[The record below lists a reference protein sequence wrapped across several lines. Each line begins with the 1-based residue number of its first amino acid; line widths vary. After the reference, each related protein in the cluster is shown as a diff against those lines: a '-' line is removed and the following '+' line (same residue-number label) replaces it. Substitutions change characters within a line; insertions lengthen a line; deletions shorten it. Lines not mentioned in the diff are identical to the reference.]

1 LFHASPMIAAA
12 PWAPESLVVDAVR
25 CWREAID
32 RQRPVLPTLFARL
45 ETHHAGFL
53 APAIAAL
60 LAIHEAWLGQR
71 FRAGEPAR
79 ADLTE
84 DERRLFT
91 LLETNAL
98 PAREKAAN
106 PGLAGPLHVALRST
120 RILIRRVLGRDIGH
134 FSPSACHAPI
144 FLASPER
151 AKGNARTSCGGA
163 ADQAFA

>member
-1 LFHASPMIAAA
+1 MFHASPMIAAA

-60 LAIHEAWLGQR
+60 LAVHEAWLGQR

-106 PGLAGPLHVALRST
+106 PGLAGPLQCPHLMRRGSGSGFRLSRPWVGHNSSFQTRTVTLR
-120 RILIRRVLGRDIGH
+120 
-134 FSPSACHAPI
+134 
-144 FLASPER
+144 
-151 AKGNARTSCGGA
+151 
-163 ADQAFA
+163 

>member
-1 LFHASPMIAAA
+1 MIAAA

-45 ETHHAGFL
+45 DTHHAGFL

-60 LAIHEAWLGQR
+60 LAVHEAWLGQR
-71 FRAGEPAR
+71 FRPGEPAR

-84 DERRLFT
+84 AARRLLT

-98 PAREKAAN
+98 PALEKAAK
-106 PGLAGPLHVALRST
+106 PGL
-120 RILIRRVLGRDIGH
+120 
-134 FSPSACHAPI
+134 
-144 FLASPER
+144 
-151 AKGNARTSCGGA
+151 
-163 ADQAFA
+163 

>member
-1 LFHASPMIAAA
+1 MIAAA

-60 LAIHEAWLGQR
+60 LAVHEAWLGQR

-84 DERRLFT
+84 DRSEERRVGKECVST
-91 LLETNAL
+91 C
-98 PAREKAAN
+98 
-106 PGLAGPLHVALRST
+106 RS
-120 RILIRRVLGRDIGH
+120 RW
-134 FSPSACHAPI
+134 SPYH
-144 FLASPER
+144 
-151 AKGNARTSCGGA
+151 
-163 ADQAFA
+163 

>member
-1 LFHASPMIAAA
+1 MAAVHA
-12 PWAPESLVVDAVR
+12 V
-25 CWREAID
+25 
-32 RQRPVLPTLFARL
+32 
-45 ETHHAGFL
+45 
-53 APAIAAL
+53 
-60 LAIHEAWLGQR
+60 HEAGLGQL

-144 FLASPER
+144 RSEEH
-151 AKGNARTSCGGA
+151 TSEIQSLMRLPYA
-163 ADQAFA
+163 AF

>member
-1 LFHASPMIAAA
+1 MIAAA

-60 LAIHEAWLGQR
+60 LAVHEAWLGQR
-71 FRAGEPAR
+71 FRAGEPTR

-98 PAREKAAN
+98 PASEKTANQIGRE
-106 PGLAGPLHVALRST
+106 
-120 RILIRRVLGRDIGH
+120 
-134 FSPSACHAPI
+134 
-144 FLASPER
+144 
-151 AKGNARTSCGGA
+151 SCRESVC
-163 ADQAFA
+163 QYV